1 VGIDIKHLH
10 IEYPGQLVFGDVSLT
25 VSDNEIIAI
34 KTQVLDGATS
44 FLKGIAG
51 FLKGVSGQ
59 VWVDD
64 VDLLDSP
71 SSEVYARIG
80 YVYEDNGLLSIYN
93 IQQNICLPLQFH
105 TLLTSAEIAQEAL
118 YICDLLHIDH
128 SLLAL
133 HPHHLNDVQTRM
145 VNLARALIT
154 KPKVLLIDELEG
166 GMPDEDLQETMAR
179 LKHRQKNFPMAVI
192 ITTASEIVM
201 NLSDR
206 VLKIENNDL
215 IETFV

>member
-1 VGIDIKHLH
+1 MSIEIKHLH
-10 IEYPGQLVFGDVSLT
+10 IEYPDQLLFDDVSLT
-25 VSDNEIIAI
+25 AFDNEIVAI
-34 KTQVLDGATS
+34 KTEVLDGATS

-59 VWVDD
+59 VWVDG

-71 SSEVYARIG
+71 ASETYARIG
-80 YVYEDNGLLSIYN
+80 YVYENQGLLSIYN

-105 TLLTSAEIAQEAL
+105 TSLTSAEIAQEAI

-133 HPHHLNDVQTRM
+133 HPHHLNDVQTRT
-145 VNLARALIT
+145 VNLARALIV
-154 KPKVLLIDELEG
+154 KPKVLFIDELEG
-166 GMPDEDLQETMAR
+166 GMPDEYLQDTMER
-179 LKHRQKNFPMAVI
+179 LKDRQRRFPMAVI

-206 VLKIENNDL
+206 VLRIENNDL
-215 IETFV
+215 VESFV